1 MKHLLTITNCCDDWE
16 WQDAH
21 ESLQLILDKTMIKQ
35 GFLEGMNTGWRKRHG
50 ITDLFEVNAK
60 NVISKAGLS
69 CSEWILKIKK
79 EGHQLYLIR
88 SSHDEPTGA
97 TILLKSSKHYNEV
110 HNQIFN

>member
-1 MKHLLTITNCCDDWE
+1 MKQLMKMNNSCDDWE
-16 WQDAH
+16 WEDAH

-35 GFLEGMNTGWRKRHG
+35 GFLEIKNGGWLKKHG

-60 NVISKAGLS
+60 NVISKIGLNG
-69 CSEWILKIKK
+69 SEWTLRIKK

-97 TILLKSSKHYNEV
+97 TILLKSSKHYNKV
-110 HNQIFN
+110 YNKIFN